1 MNINNSG
8 KIIILFFLLALSSF
22 FSASETALM
31 SLSKLRVRYL
41 VDQNIK
47 NADIVS
53 KLIDNPNKLL
63 SAILI
68 GNNIV
73 NIGASSLATVI
84 AIDYFSSAGVGIATG
99 IMTILVLIF
108 GEITPKSFAA
118 NDPEKISLKVCKII
132 SLTIIILNPIII
144 IFNKL
149 TELILKLLGSKNNS
163 KKPFI
168 TEDELKTLVN
178 VGHEEGILEIEE
190 KAMIHNVFEFTDL
203 QVKDIMTQRTNIIAI
218 QLCTPYED
226 IMELFKEEHFSRI
239 PVYENNVDEIVG
251 ILHLKDLI
259 FHNIDND
266 NFDIKEHLRTPYFTY
281 EYKPISELFSDMRKK
296 RVSLSIVLD
305 EYGGTAGLIS
315 IEDLVEE
322 IVGDLDDEYDEHTKN
337 VEIINENEFL
347 VDGFT
352 KLSEVNE
359 ILGSSIESED
369 FDTIGGY
376 IIGEFGWIPQ
386 EGDMIE
392 VKDLTF
398 IIDKIDRTRISLIKI
413 IKHPKI

>member
-144 IFNKL
+144 IFIKL

-178 VGHEEGILEIEE
+178 VGHEEGIIEIEE

-266 NFDIKEHLRTPYFTY
+266 NFDIKEH
-281 EYKPISELFSDMRKK
+281 
-296 RVSLSIVLD
+296 
-305 EYGGTAGLIS
+305 
-315 IEDLVEE
+315 
-322 IVGDLDDEYDEHTKN
+322 
-337 VEIINENEFL
+337 
-347 VDGFT
+347 
-352 KLSEVNE
+352 
-359 ILGSSIESED
+359 
-369 FDTIGGY
+369 
-376 IIGEFGWIPQ
+376 
-386 EGDMIE
+386 
-392 VKDLTF
+392 
-398 IIDKIDRTRISLIKI
+398 
-413 IKHPKI
+413 